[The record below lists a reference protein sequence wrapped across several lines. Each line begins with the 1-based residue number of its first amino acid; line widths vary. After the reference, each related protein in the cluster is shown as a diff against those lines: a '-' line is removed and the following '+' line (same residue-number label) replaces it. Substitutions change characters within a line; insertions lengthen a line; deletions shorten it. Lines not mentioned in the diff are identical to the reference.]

1 MSTVSSR
8 VQQAAQADWDDD
20 SVIPCGTASAQSPG
34 GSSVY
39 AVLPVP
45 FSNNLEITKGTKL
58 QIAYHTKTKS
68 FIVTPVDV

>member
-39 AVLPVP
+39 GVLPVP
-45 FSNNLEITKGTKL
+45 FSNNLGIEKGTQL
-58 QIAYHTKTKS
+58 QVAYHVETKT
-68 FIVTPVDV
+68 FLITPVDI